1 MQDINGLIKEYDND
15 NLLLD
20 TLKHFINDLNKIMG
34 SGEIP
39 ENVLDEFV
47 TNNTEG
53 FGMAFN
59 MLKNAFGFIAQGGGS
74 GGSSGVS
81 FDSLNI
87 SLTRTSNIGSNGAD
101 NWYINRIIQSGTNST
116 YYLLTNCLIRG
127 KFSNATLDSNDKI
140 QVASHSKY
148 MIGTLPCIYEM
159 SNDGY
164 KLHNGA
170 LEFIGDSSGTSIYF
184 SPDGDLPSGNITFYI
199 MINGVVEGD
208 LNYEQ

>member
-1 MQDINGLIKEYDND
+1 MQDINKLIKECDND
-15 NLLLD
+15 NKNLVSIFKIIYNITNPGSVDEMSDEVILNMINEKNMTMAQLIEVLSQVSSG
-20 TLKHFINDLNKIMG
+20 LKG
-34 SGEIP
+34 
-39 ENVLDEFV
+39 
-47 TNNTEG
+47 
-53 FGMAFN
+53 
-59 MLKNAFGFIAQGGGS
+59 

-81 FDSLNI
+81 FDSLNF
-87 SLTRTSNIGSNGAD
+87 SLTRPSNIGSNGAD
-101 NWYINRIIQSGTNST
+101 NWYINRIIQSGKNST

-127 KFSNATLDSNDKI
+127 KFSDATLDSNDKI

-148 MIGTLPCIYEM
+148 MNGTLPCIYKM

-170 LEFIGDSSGTSIYF
+170 LEFMGDSSGTSIYF

-208 LNYEQ
+208 LSYEQ

>member
-20 TLKHFINDLNKIMG
+20 TLKHFINDLTKIMG
-34 SGEIP
+34 NEIP
-39 ENVLDEFV
+39 EDALDEFV

-59 MLKNAFGFIAQGGGS
+59 FLNNALGYIAQGGGS
-74 GGSSGVS
+74 SGSGGVS

-87 SLTRTSNIGSNGAD
+87 SLTKPSNIGSLGLD
-101 NWYINRIIQSGTNST
+101 TWEINRIIQSETYKT
-116 YYLLTNCLIRG
+116 YYLLTDCLIRG
-127 KFSNATLDSNDKI
+127 KFSNATLDSEGKI
-140 QVASHSKY
+140 EVASHSKY
-148 MIGTLPCIYEM
+148 MVGTLPCIYQM

-164 KLHNGA
+164 KSHNGA
-170 LEFIGDSSGTSIYF
+170 LEFMGSSSGTSTYF

-199 MINGVVEGD
+199 RINGVVEGD
-208 LNYEQ
+208 LSYEQ

>member
-20 TLKHFINDLNKIMG
+20 TLKHFINDLNKIVG
-34 SGEIP
+34 DGEIP

-53 FGMAFN
+53 FGIAFN
-59 MLKNAFGFIAQGGGS
+59 MLKNALGGMAQGGGS
-74 GGSSGVS
+74 SGSGGVS

-87 SLTRTSNIGSNGAD
+87 SLTKPSNIGSLGLD
-101 NWYINRIIQSGTNST
+101 TWEINRIIQSGTNIT
-116 YYLLTNCLIRG
+116 YYLLTYCLIRG
-127 KFSNATLDSNDKI
+127 KFSDATLDSEGKI
-140 QVASHSKY
+140 EVASHSKY
-148 MIGTLPCIYEM
+148 MNGTLPCIYQM

-164 KLHNGA
+164 KSHNGA
-170 LEFIGDSSGTSIYF
+170 LEFMGGSSGTSIYF

-199 MINGVVEGD
+199 RINGVVEGD
-208 LNYEQ
+208 LSFEQ